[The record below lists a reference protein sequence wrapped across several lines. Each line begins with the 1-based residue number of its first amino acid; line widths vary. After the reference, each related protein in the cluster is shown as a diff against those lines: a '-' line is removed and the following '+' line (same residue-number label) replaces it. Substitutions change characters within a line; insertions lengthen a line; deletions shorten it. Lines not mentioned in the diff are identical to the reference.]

1 MKIKELINDIKNI
14 KEYKNTIE
22 RQDREYDVIR
32 TYNAMLEQ
40 ELKFVTEQKDHY
52 LSTIAKKNAKIKKLT
67 SKIKELER
75 GGE

>member
-52 LSTIAKKNAKIKKLT
+52 LSTIAKKNTKIKKLT